1 MHSLKF
7 FCFFPLLFLSLAI
20 TGCVSHSFPVIHP
33 ALETPPEQNSVARAH
48 EYFIEARDSER
59 RGLEQSAIRFYEMA
73 YELDPTSK
81 FLRDEL
87 IRKYIQ
93 NEKYTQAL
101 LLAKGEK
108 NNSQLDQETKRIVSA
123 IYLKMGKM
131 DKAADILESI
141 EEKEVEEL
149 YTLGLIY
156 ESLGDLSKSIDCYL
170 KFYEKQKDA
179 VLGLKIG
186 KLLISEKRFEE
197 ADSLFSSI
205 KETSGET
212 AQLLAL
218 MGSSKI
224 FNKDTASGLQL
235 LESALSKDSLHEDAL
250 RSIAQVYMSRND
262 FAKAIVC
269 YEKLY
274 KNGAYGQIY
283 GKTLSLLYYYNK
295 QYEEAERLLQ
305 NMLEYDL
312 DDPELHY
319 YLGLVFSAAKKT
331 DLAKIEM
338 EKVLSLKPDFYDA
351 WKELCLIPIR
361 EKDYDVAEKVAERF
375 IRDFSDNPLSWQLH
389 GMVMNLK
396 KEYERAIQSYRN
408 SISYDSSNVYSW
420 FELGSAFERTKQID
434 SAASAFKKVLKLQ
447 PDDPAASNYLG
458 YMWAEKGINLDSSKI
473 LIETAL
479 RQEPDNGA
487 FLDSYAWIFYQL
499 GQLDSAFHYIN
510 KAVENIK
517 DDPTVLCHLGEILEK
532 KGRLKEALEAYR
544 KSVELNFENPEEI
557 REKISRI
564 KELLKKNEKQ

>member
-1 MHSLKF
+1 MHCLKIVYF
-7 FCFFPLLFLSLAI
+7 FTLLIVSLAI
-20 TGCVSHSFPVIHP
+20 TGCVSHSFPVIRP
-33 ALETPPEQNSVARAH
+33 ALETPPEQNSVARAR

-73 YELDPTSK
+73 YELDPNSK

-108 NNSQLDQETKRIVSA
+108 NNNQLDQETKRIVST

-131 DKAADILESI
+131 EKAAEILESI
-141 EEKEVEEL
+141 KEKAVEEL
-149 YTLGLIY
+149 FTLGLIY
-156 ESLGDLSKSIDCYL
+156 ESLGDLSRSIDCYL
-170 KFYEKQKDA
+170 QFYKKQKDA
-179 VLGLKIG
+179 VQLGFKIG

-197 ADSLFSSI
+197 ADSIFSSI
-205 KETSGET
+205 KETTGET

-218 MGSSKI
+218 MGNSKI

-250 RSIAQVYMSRND
+250 RSIAQIYMGRSD
-262 FAKAIVC
+262 FASAIVC

-274 KNGAYGQIY
+274 NNGVYGQIY

-295 QYEEAERLLQ
+295 QYEEAESLLK
-305 NMLEYDL
+305 NMLEYNL
-312 DDPELHY
+312 DDHELHY

-331 DLAKIEM
+331 DLAQIEM
-338 EKVLSLKPDFYDA
+338 EKVLSLKPDFNDA

-361 EKDYDVAEKVAERF
+361 EKDYDAAEEVAERF
-375 IRDFSDNPLSWQLH
+375 TKDFSENPLAWQLH
-389 GMVMNLK
+389 GMVMSLK

-408 SISYDSSNVYSW
+408 SISHDSNNVYSW

-434 SAASAFKKVLKLQ
+434 SAALAFKKVLKLQ

-479 RQEPDNGA
+479 RQEPENGA

-510 KAVENIK
+510 KAVEYIK
-517 DDPTVLCHLGEILEK
+517 DDPTVLCHLGDILEQ

-544 KSVELNFENPEEI
+544 KSMELNFDNPEEI

-564 KELLKKNEKQ
+564 EELLKKNEK

>member
-1 MHSLKF
+1 VHSLKF